1 MAANANANAANE
13 DLAPRMAAVE
23 QRITAVEQLL
33 AAKVP
38 GFEAVGA
45 RVTELSGAFLQA
57 NQRLTA
63 LEAGLEALQV
73 TAPAPAEERLA
84 AVEQALALLA
94 EKVSALAATR
104 GRSGLSGRLA
114 SIEEKLSELLAAP
127 PGGTQ

>member
-1 MAANANANAANE
+1 MANENAAAEKDE
-13 DLAPRMAAVE
+13 DLAPRIAAVE
-23 QRITAVEQLL
+23 QRITAVETLL
-33 AAKVP
+33 ATKVP
-38 GFEAVGA
+38 GFETVGA

-84 AVEQALALLA
+84 AVEAGLSTLL
-94 EKVSALAATR
+94 ERVDALAAVR
-104 GRSGLSGRLA
+104 ARSGLSGRLA
-114 SIEEKLSELLAAP
+114 GIEEKLDQLLP